1 MSAPFPRQKK
11 KECKVMEKI
20 IRDVLIHY
28 MEVNGFF
35 TKHQHGFRKG
45 HSCATQLI
53 EVMEQWT
60 EDLDKKNSIDVI
72 YLDFQ
77 KAFDTVPYKRLIHKL
92 KGYGISGNLLL
103 WIEDFLHERKQ
114 RVVSNGQSSSW
125 TEVTSGIPQE
135 SVLGTIL
142 FTIYINDLPDALEN
156 MIKLFADDTK
166 VFATVNNE
174 EDKNSLQGDIDKLMN
189 WSDTW

>member
-1 MSAPFPRQKK
+1 
-11 KECKVMEKI
+11 
-20 IRDVLIHY
+20 
-28 MEVNGFF
+28 
-35 TKHQHGFRKG
+35 
-45 HSCATQLI
+45 
-53 EVMEQWT
+53 
-60 EDLDKKNSIDVI
+60 
-72 YLDFQ
+72 
-77 KAFDTVPYKRLIHKL
+77 
-92 KGYGISGNLLL
+92 
-103 WIEDFLHERKQ
+103 
-114 RVVSNGQSSSW
+114 VVSNGQSSSW